1 MLNKLKN
8 IFLLIIIIYIVL
20 LIFSPY
26 PRYLFYF
33 PSLYF
38 YSNKK
43 EADLVYKLTTER
55 TYENEQIFYIT
66 DKSISNLFSNYVK
79 EDKTILDQY
88 AREPKVKLVIL
99 FFKYIMNRARPYQVN
114 TNIIPLNSTTD
125 KTPSYPGGHTFQ
137 SYYLARKLS
146 NIYPEKKEILLSLSQ
161 KIDEARIK
169 AGIHYPSDGEFSRYI
184 VDLLFSIGLYK

>member
-1 MLNKLKN
+1 MNKLKS
-8 IFLLIIIIYIVL
+8 IFLLMIIIYIVL

-33 PSLYF
+33 PSFYF

-66 DKSISNLFSNYVK
+66 DKFISNLFSNYVK
-79 EDKTILDQY
+79 EDKTILDKY
-88 AREPKVKLVIL
+88 ITEPKVIFVIL
-99 FFKYIMNRARPYQVN
+99 FLKYIMNRARPYQVN

-125 KTPSYPGGHTFQ
+125 KTPSYP
-137 SYYLARKLS
+137 SM
-146 NIYPEKKEILLSLSQ
+146 
-161 KIDEARIK
+161 IK
-169 AGIHYPSDGEFSRYI
+169 Y
-184 VDLLFSIGLYK
+184 